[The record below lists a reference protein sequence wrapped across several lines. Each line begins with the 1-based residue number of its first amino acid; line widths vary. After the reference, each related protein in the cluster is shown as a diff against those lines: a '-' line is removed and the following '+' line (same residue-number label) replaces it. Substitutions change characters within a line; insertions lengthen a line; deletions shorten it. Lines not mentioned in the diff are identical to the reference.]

1 MAAEHPYESAE
12 SPEALQASDASA
24 GVDIDAGVTT
34 APGNAGWHPLER
46 RVGWRFQQPQLLT
59 EALTH
64 RSYAFESAAQG
75 LAPNERL
82 EFLGDAILG
91 FLCAEYLFRSYP
103 TLSEGELTDARAALV
118 KAPTLAGFARGLQL
132 GDFLRMGRGEERSGG
147 RNRDPLLSA
156 AFEALLGALYLDG
169 SLEVA
174 RRFVLPLLEQEAQR
188 VIAAGRL
195 KDDKS
200 VLQELAQAHL
210 GVTPAYRIVAEEGPA
225 HHRHYTV
232 EVLLGSQVAGQ
243 GQGRNKQSA
252 EQEAARL
259 ALEANGWG

>member
-1 MAAEHPYESAE
+1 MMITPQHEPLEN
-12 SPEALQASDASA
+12 DA
-24 GVDIDAGVTT
+24 
-34 APGNAGWHPLER
+34 WHPLEQ
-46 RVGWRFQQPQLLT
+46 RVGWRFGQRQLLM

-64 RSYAFESAAQG
+64 RSFAFESAEPG

-91 FLCAEYLFRSYP
+91 FLSAEYLFRAYP

-132 GDFLRMGRGEERSGG
+132 GNFLRMGRGEERSGG

-174 RRFVLPLLEQEAQR
+174 RRFVTPLLEQEAQR

-200 VLQELAQAHL
+200 LLQELAQAHL
-210 GVTPAYRIVAEEGPA
+210 GVTPGYRIVAEEGPA
-225 HHRHYTV
+225 HHRQYTV
-232 EVLLGSQVAGQ
+232 EVLLGEQVAGQ
-243 GQGRNKQSA
+243 GQGRN
-252 EQEAARL
+252 
-259 ALEANGWG
+259 